1 MSHKSSKLRELLAEK
16 APDTVQEAEKIAEAF
31 EVRAKDKPV
40 AQETFSSKSFSGWRF
55 PQNVARKKPKRL
67 KSWTTIAF

>member
-40 AQETFSSKSFSGWRF
+40 A
-55 PQNVARKKPKRL
+55 
-67 KSWTTIAF
+67 